1 MLRVFLVEKRAG
13 SDQKQPRKWGPT
25 MTIAVKSLVKGAT
38 GLLLTLVLL
47 GSGGIARAAALATHV
62 EAMADPMMKMLTVL
76 AFLLASAGLALR
88 LRQQRAD

>member
-1 MLRVFLVEKRAG
+1 
-13 SDQKQPRKWGPT
+13 

-76 AFLLASAGLALR
+76 AILLASAGLALR